1 MVELKMLYPYPSLLL
16 KDGSS
21 YIVISDLHIGFEERF
36 IDKGITI
43 PPSTLQMRK
52 ELKKL
57 IIKNN
62 PDQVIILG
70 DIKHSITFASE
81 MEKIEINTFFEELS
95 KLSEVSIITGN
106 HDGMISSLL
115 PNCIKINE
123 TPHMIIDDVLL
134 LHGHTKLPLD
144 VSNLKTIIMGHLHP
158 TYNRL
163 NTTISGKQVWLIL
176 HVSSRSLFNNDDDSI
191 IQIYV
196 LPSFNRELAQI
207 GFTSN
212 RGKIVSPII
221 RRINNHILHSEIVTL
236 EGDIIGDLDSLQ
248 YVL

>member
-1 MVELKMLYPYPSLLL
+1 MVELKMLYPYPSLLI
-16 KDGSS
+16 KDGLS
-21 YIVISDLHIGFEERF
+21 YVIISDLHIGFEARF

-43 PPSTLQMRK
+43 PPSTLQMRN
-52 ELKKL
+52 ELEKL
-57 IIKNN
+57 IAKNN

-70 DIKHSITFASE
+70 DIKHSITFASD
-81 MEKIEINTFFEELS
+81 MERIEINTFFEELS
-95 KLSEVSIITGN
+95 ELSKVTVITGN

-115 PNCIKINE
+115 PKCVQVNE
-123 TPHMIIDDVLL
+123 NSHMIIDDILL
-134 LHGHTKLPLD
+134 LHGHTKIPLD
-144 VSNLKTIIMGHLHP
+144 NDNLKTIIMGHLHP
-158 TYNRL
+158 TYNRI
-163 NTTISGKQVWLIL
+163 NFPISGKQVWLIL